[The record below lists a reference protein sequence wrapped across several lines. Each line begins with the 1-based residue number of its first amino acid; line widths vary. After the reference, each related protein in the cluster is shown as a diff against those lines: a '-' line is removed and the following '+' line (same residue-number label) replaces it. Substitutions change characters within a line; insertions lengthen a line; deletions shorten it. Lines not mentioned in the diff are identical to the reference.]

1 MIDEEIRRLERAL
14 AADPSDAVALEAL
27 AAART
32 RAGRGWADEPL
43 PLDLRCSPKERG
55 VYVWTRRGLGL
66 EMVRVPEA
74 RFSDVP
80 APSEARAFFVGRYP
94 VTRGEF
100 GSWRKLMGRLA
111 GAIESRV
118 LGAGSVRATPDK
130 PVAQA
135 DHPVVSVTHAEAVA
149 FVEWAGLRLPTA
161 TEWERAA
168 LGDET
173 TPCPCDGPGVQ
184 PHRFAHGLVC
194 PRCRGTGAARRLYPW
209 GNEAPTPERCVSAAW
224 DEADARARNLQ
235 TRTYADDPS
244 GEEFRRWRLGR
255 RSSVPVR
262 DAEGRPAR
270 PLGASPCGA
279 QDIGHVFE
287 FAFVAPYVHELMGS
301 SFRRQREDIITATAD
316 GADDLGFRVALS
328 EPDDE
333 TMRRPEA
340 PAVTDLLAPPVLV
353 ERRGRG
359 TPSIWRRP
367 RRGPTA

>member
-66 EMVRVPEA
+66 ELVRVPA
-74 RFSDVP
+74 TPPRHVGVDWSSGRASSDHTLPGDP
-80 APSEARAFFVGRYP
+80 AFYVGRYP
-94 VTRGEF
+94 VTNRE
-100 GSWRKLMGRLA
+100 WRLP
-111 GAIESRV
+111 
-118 LGAGSVRATPDK
+118 TPDGGRILR
-130 PVAQA
+130 VHHVSQA
-135 DHPVVSVTHAEAVA
+135 DHPVVEVTHADALA
-149 FVEWAGLRLPTA
+149 FCAWAGLRLPTA

-328 EPDDE
+328 EPSE
-333 TMRRPEA
+333 
-340 PAVTDLLAPPVLV
+340 
-353 ERRGRG
+353 
-359 TPSIWRRP
+359 
-367 RRGPTA
+367 PTA